1 MKERNG
7 VRERRGKSCSKTHLD
22 VVEEVIQGSRD
33 VRGRLAEL
41 SERRFVTADVAASRD
56 AALDGLGDFPGSLHQ
71 LLLAERV
78 ADGRRHD
85 FGASDELAGGQ
96 SALSG
101 GSDDLRRKQN
111 I

>member
-1 MKERNG
+1 M
-7 VRERRGKSCSKTHLD
+7 
-22 VVEEVIQGSRD
+22 VEEVVQGSRD

-41 SERRFVTADVAASRD
+41 PERRFVTADVAASRH
-56 AALDGLGDFPGSLHQ
+56 AALDGLGDFSGSLHQ

-78 ADGRRHD
+78 ADGWRND

-101 GSDDLRRKQN
+101 GSDDLRKKEKHLKLKF
-111 I
+111 